1 MRGDNRNWIFQKRQY
16 KLDFMEMLE
25 EQENEST
32 IEMAAWCIMDNH
44 VHLVLKAEL
53 DQLSL
58 AMKKINVKFAMRYN
72 LNEKMI
78 GHVFQDRFKSQ
89 AIETDQYLLQV
100 IRYVHNNPI
109 KARITEKLGAYKW
122 SSYSQYINKDAVGKS
137 QQFKFVLDFFA
148 IVLMSLNHYIW

>member
-1 MRGDNRNWIFQKRQY
+1 
-16 KLDFMEMLE
+16 
-25 EQENEST
+25 
-32 IEMAAWCIMDNH
+32 MA
-44 VHLVLKAEL
+44 L
-53 DQLSL
+53 
-58 AMKKINVKFAMRYN
+58 
-72 LNEKMI
+72 
-78 GHVFQDRFKSQ
+78 VFQDRFKSQ

-109 KARITEKLGAYKW
+109 KARITEKPGAYKW

>member
-1 MRGDNRNWIFQKRQY
+1 
-16 KLDFMEMLE
+16 
-25 EQENEST
+25 
-32 IEMAAWCIMDNH
+32 
-44 VHLVLKAEL
+44 
-53 DQLSL
+53 L
-58 AMKKINVKFAMRYN
+58 A
-72 LNEKMI
+72 L
-78 GHVFQDRFKSQ
+78 VFQDRFKSQ

-109 KARITEKLGAYKW
+109 KARITEKPGAYKW